1 MVFLFT
7 AHLTVLK
14 RSVENSN
21 LLVREY
27 TNPHKIS
34 PNSPLL
40 EITGNAKNLQSP
52 SQTSVPD
59 FFFFDLHFLFSGYIL
74 TVLSIIAAAN

>member
-14 RSVENSN
+14 RSAENGN

-27 TNPHKIS
+27 TNPHKIFR
-34 PNSPLL
+34 NSPLQEVTRPAPEVFSGTDGIVQL
-40 EITGNAKNLQSP
+40 FIQP
-52 SQTSVPD
+52 SQLRYLAKT
-59 FFFFDLHFLFSGYIL
+59 G
-74 TVLSIIAAAN
+74 

>member
-14 RSVENSN
+14 RSAENGN

-27 TNPHKIS
+27 TNPHKI
-34 PNSPLL
+34 PRNSPLS
-40 EITGNAKNLQSP
+40 EVTRPPVEKKTA
-52 SQTSVPD
+52 
-59 FFFFDLHFLFSGYIL
+59 
-74 TVLSIIAAAN
+74 